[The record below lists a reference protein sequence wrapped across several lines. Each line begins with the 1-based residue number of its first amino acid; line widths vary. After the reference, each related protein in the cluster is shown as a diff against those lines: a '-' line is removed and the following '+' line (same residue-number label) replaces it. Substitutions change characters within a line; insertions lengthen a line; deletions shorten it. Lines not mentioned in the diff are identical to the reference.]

1 MAVPE
6 AVAVHHDGAAGDL
19 RLGLV
24 GDHREDLV
32 DDGKRL
38 QRMKMTIGS
47 ASSGILSC
55 IVRIFTLCVISLTKR
70 QNVYQSI
77 LKLSV

>member
-38 QRMKMTIGS
+38 K
-47 ASSGILSC
+47 
-55 IVRIFTLCVISLTKR
+55 
-70 QNVYQSI
+70 
-77 LKLSV
+77 